1 MRDGGVPEK
10 RHARAYTDG
19 GARSYMQQ
27 CGSVQQCMQRGKSER
42 QAQSNHERKLAV
54 GLFRHA
60 QQCDRCTKQLQQEGF
75 TLARNSASKKD
86 YYTFVLS

>member
-27 CGSVQQCMQRGKSER
+27 CGSVQQCMQHGKSER
-42 QAQSNHERKLAV
+42 QVQSNHERKLAV

-60 QQCDRCTKQLQQEGF
+60 QERSECTKQYEQECTQETIKNHEMQCSG
-75 TLARNSASKKD
+75 RS
-86 YYTFVLS
+86 

>member
-10 RHARAYTDG
+10 RHVRAYKDG
-19 GARSYMQQ
+19 GARSYTQQ

-60 QQCDRCTKQLQQEGF
+60 QERSECTKQCEQEF
-75 TLARNSASKKD
+75 TQETIKNHEMQCSGRS
-86 YYTFVLS
+86 